1 MRVNHWLF
9 TRLYKAGNSTYC
21 KCKEKNV
28 EVRGD
33 EYAMQV
39 IQELN
44 PASDDDWGMEYLDYI
59 ISVKTVDSVDEA
71 IEHINTYN
79 TRPFRVNNY

>member
-1 MRVNHWLF
+1 MWIIG
-9 TRLYKAGNSTYC
+9 YSKSCCKAGNSTYC
-21 KCKEKNV
+21 KCTKEKNV

-33 EYAMQV
+33 EYAMQCDSRIV
-39 IQELN
+39 

-71 IEHINTYN
+71 IEHINK
-79 TRPFRVNNY
+79 